1 MSTTETS
8 ILPPQLPPGYTA
20 RPVTLDDAEAAAE
33 LSNAY
38 NIALTGRPSIEAG
51 EIRSD
56 WSQSTMNVATNT
68 LAVFAPSGAMAGVP
82 ASTMAGLAEVWDSE
96 PHVRHFVFA
105 EVHPAHQGLG
115 IGAALAGWAEAR
127 GRQLLPSAPDGARV
141 ILRQFKMNADEA
153 AAALLR
159 DQGYT
164 VVRHNLRMTIDFDGP
179 PHPPVAPAGLI
190 IRPFIRNLEERA
202 LIMAVREAFRDH
214 WGDVETPFEQDYA
227 EWLHFMETS
236 PTCDPSLFF
245 VAVDG
250 DEIAGTALGQTAWA
264 EDPGAGWIYGLG
276 VRRPWRRRG
285 VALALLQQ
293 CFVEFYNRGK
303 QRAKLGV
310 DADSLTGATRLYEKA
325 GMRMERQF
333 DAYEKV
339 LRPGKD
345 LSTQEVLPAQSQ

>member
-1 MSTTETS
+1 MLDLGQHRSDDHTIAQDS
-8 ILPPQLPPGYTA
+8 ILPDLPPARLHRA

-38 NIALTGRPSIEAG
+38 NIALTGQPSIEAG

-56 WSQSTMNVATNT
+56 WGQSTMNLATNT
-68 LAVFAPSGAMAGVP
+68 LAVFAPDGAL
-82 ASTMAGLAEVWDSE
+82 AGLAEVWDSE

-105 EVHPAHQGLG
+105 VVHPAHQGLG

-127 GRQLLPSAPDGARV
+127 GRQLLPAAPDDARV

-153 AAALLR
+153 AARLLR
-159 DQGYT
+159 GQGYT

-179 PHPPVAPAGLI
+179 PAAPIVPDGLT
-190 IRPFIRNLEERA
+190 IRPFVRGAEDRA
-202 LIMAVREAFRDH
+202 LIMAMREEFRDH
-214 WGDVETPFEQDYA
+214 WGYVETPFEQDYQ
-227 EWLHFMETS
+227 EWQHCMDTS

-250 DEIAGTALGQTAWA
+250 GEIAGTALGQAAWA
-264 EDPGAGWIYGLG
+264 EDPDAGWIYGLG

-293 CFVEFYNRGK
+293 CFVAFHRRGK
-303 QRAKLGV
+303 QR
-310 DADSLTGATRLYEKA
+310 RQA
-325 GMRMERQF
+325 GGGRR
-333 DAYEKV
+333 
-339 LRPGKD
+339 
-345 LSTQEVLPAQSQ
+345 